1 MWWHNINMMQQKMGF
16 KHIHFSAYILS
27 LTYKKNTKA
36 SMLILNASIC
46 LRNLTSLKKV
56 TWTNFQFYFEVRNI
70 IMINQNNFTLQWDL
84 GIIMRMRYLEKN
96 ELSEEYLRTVE
107 RHYAM
112 FLINFMLVFSSFI
125 RAQSLEDMS
134 KHIVILD
141 NIL

>member
-1 MWWHNINMMQQKMGF
+1 
-16 KHIHFSAYILS
+16 
-27 LTYKKNTKA
+27 
-36 SMLILNASIC
+36 
-46 LRNLTSLKKV
+46 
-56 TWTNFQFYFEVRNI
+56 
-70 IMINQNNFTLQWDL
+70 
-84 GIIMRMRYLEKN
+84 MRMRYLEKN